1 MQLFELSAQLNAT
14 LFSND
19 YGKEQLSDAQIKL
32 AIIQDNLSAHSTAH
46 AVMLARLQ
54 EDISIAKE
62 ECNLKDMLI
71 IDLSSSLQMAL
82 NIEDALQGQVG
93 NMTTHLNDLL
103 IRQQAAAKIIV
114 EESLM
119 SSSSRPWY
127 WSFWPF

>member
-14 LFSND
+14 IFSND
-19 YGKEQLSDAQIKL
+19 YGQEQLGDAQIKL
-32 AIIQDNLSAHSTAH
+32 AIIQDNLGAHSTAH
-46 AVMLARLQ
+46 AAMLARLQ
-54 EDISIAKE
+54 EDLNIAKE

-93 NMTTHLNDLL
+93 NMTIHLNDLL
-103 IRQQAAAKIIV
+103 MRQEAAAKTIV
-114 EESLM
+114 AESMM

-127 WSFWPF
+127 WSLWPF